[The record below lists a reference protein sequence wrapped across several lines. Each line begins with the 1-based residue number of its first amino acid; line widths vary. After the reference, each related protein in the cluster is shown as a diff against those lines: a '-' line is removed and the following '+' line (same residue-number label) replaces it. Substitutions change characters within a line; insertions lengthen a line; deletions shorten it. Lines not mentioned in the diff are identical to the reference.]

1 MIINSKYIA
10 LKEYIPSGNP
20 ELFHFSL
27 NSEDI
32 KLEKDK
38 DVLIKNEWI
47 SVDPYM
53 RARMT
58 ERKNY
63 KPPFK
68 LEEPMEGA
76 AIGKVLDSNS
86 SNYSVGDVVVS
97 EYGWRDHYIAE
108 ESKLLKIEP
117 ITKTKIYE
125 ALTFLSYQQDLFIL
139 EKDKQN
145 MSLKEDY
152 KDKYILD

>member
-10 LKEYIPSGNP
+10 LKEYIPLGNP

-27 NSEDI
+27 NNENI
-32 KLEKDK
+32 KLERNK
-38 DVLIKNEWI
+38 DVLIKNEWM

-63 KPPFK
+63 KPPFEIQK
-68 LEEPMEGA
+68 PMEGA

-86 SNYSVGDVVVS
+86 SHYSVGDVVIS

-108 ESKLLKIEP
+108 ESKLQKIEP
-117 ITKTKIYE
+117 IN
-125 ALTFLSYQQDLFIL
+125 ASFQNQL
-139 EKDKQN
+139 ER
-145 MSLKEDY
+145 
-152 KDKYILD
+152 